1 MRTVVHLVRH
11 AEVENPDNIWYGQLE
26 GFVLSQRGL
35 RQAEALGRHFA
46 GRPLAAVYSSPLTR
60 AIETATP
67 VAAAHSLEVQVD
79 EQIKESV
86 TRLQGKHG
94 DLRIF
99 RNPLNLRFFINPF
112 RPSWG
117 EPYEQIGARML
128 GAVNRMR
135 ETHRGGEVAAV
146 SHMTPI
152 VVARLWVE
160 GSKKPAWRAG
170 FVCGRASVTTFEFNG
185 DTLAATT
192 YLDVGKDVE

>member
-11 AEVENPDNIWYGQLE
+11 AEVENPDNIWYGRLE

-35 RQAEALGRHFA
+35 RQAEAVGRHFA
-46 GRPLAAVYSSPLTR
+46 GHSLAAVYSSPLTR
-60 AIETATP
+60 AVQTATSI
-67 VAAAHSLEVQVD
+67 AAARSLEVQID
-79 EQIKESV
+79 LEIMESE
-86 TRLQGKHG
+86 TKLQGKHG

-117 EPYEQIGARML
+117 EPYERIGARML
-128 GAVNRMR
+128 GAMDRMR
-135 ETHRGGEVAAV
+135 ELHRGGEVAAV

-160 GSKKPAWRAG
+160 GSKRPAWRAG
-170 FVCGRASVTTFEFNG
+170 FPCGRASVTTFEFDG

-192 YLDVGKDVE
+192 YLDVGEDVE